1 MAPPPGGPTD
11 PDPPDPSKPLEAV
24 QNGATW
30 DEQQSALATSNG
42 TRWLRV
48 DGSAW
53 ELADTS
59 SGACQVERDTV
70 SALAI
75 AELAAGNRLR
85 VDGILK
91 ALVPVSGWARLV
103 PG

>member
-1 MAPPPGGPTD
+1 MAPPPPGGPTD

-30 DEQQSALATSNG
+30 DESTNALATSNG

-48 DGSAW
+48 DGDAW

-59 SGACQVERDTV
+59 SGACQVERATV
-70 SALAI
+70 DDLAV

-85 VDGILK
+85 VGSALR
-91 ALVPVSGWARLV
+91 ALVPVGGWARLV
-103 PG
+103 